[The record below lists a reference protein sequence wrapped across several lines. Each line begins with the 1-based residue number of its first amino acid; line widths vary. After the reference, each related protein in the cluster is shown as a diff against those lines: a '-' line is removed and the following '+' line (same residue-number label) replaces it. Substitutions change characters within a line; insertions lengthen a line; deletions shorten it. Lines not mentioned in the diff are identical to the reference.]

1 MVIKIIVKL
10 KSIALGILV
19 AISLLA
25 AADALN
31 IYSFGGD
38 INTVEE
44 SKYLSADGTIKR
56 NNYNNLLERSAEDS
70 LKNPKA
76 NLDATLG
83 GWKKK
88 EQPVVDGE

>member
-1 MVIKIIVKL
+1 MVSKILRNI
-10 KSIALGILV
+10 KSILLGVLV

-31 IYSFGGD
+31 VYSFGGD
-38 INTVEE
+38 IGTAKE
-44 SKYLSADGTIKR
+44 SDYLSADGTIKR

-76 NLDATLG
+76 NLDETLG
-83 GWKKK
+83 G
-88 EQPVVDGE
+88 

>member
-1 MVIKIIVKL
+1 MVIKILRNI
-10 KSIALGILV
+10 KSILLGILV

-31 IYSFGGD
+31 VYSFGGD

-88 EQPVVDGE
+88 EQPVVDGQ

>member
-1 MVIKIIVKL
+1 MVSKILRNI
-10 KSIALGILV
+10 KSILLGVLV
-19 AISLLA
+19 AVSLLA

-31 IYSFGGD
+31 VYSFGGD
-38 INTVEE
+38 ITTVEE
-44 SKYLSADGTIKR
+44 SKYLSSDGTIKR

-83 GWKKK
+83 G
-88 EQPVVDGE
+88 

>member
-1 MVIKIIVKL
+1 MVSKILRNI
-10 KSIALGILV
+10 KSILLGVLV

-31 IYSFGGD
+31 VYSFGGD

-44 SKYLSADGTIKR
+44 SKYLSSDGTIKR

>member
-1 MVIKIIVKL
+1 MVSKILRNI
-10 KSIALGILV
+10 KSILLGILV

-83 GWKKK
+83 G
-88 EQPVVDGE
+88 

>member
-10 KSIALGILV
+10 KSIALGIMV

-38 INTVEE
+38 IASVNE
-44 SKYLSADGTIKR
+44 SDYLSAVGTIKR

-83 GWKKK
+83 G
-88 EQPVVDGE
+88 